1 MSCPVYNLNKP
12 NDIEETRAILQVD
25 KDIDVTNED
34 LDEGSDTAS
43 ENGGKEFLVDAG
55 WAISLQF
62 PTFLNNLW
70 IIAKD
75 STL

>member
-62 PTFLNNLW
+62 PTFLNNL
-70 IIAKD
+70 
-75 STL
+75 